1 MEKKG
6 VYKCHSATLGKS
18 TYSPLPGL
26 VVPGDLCR
34 HTAIL
39 FLLFQPLE
47 WSKGVLCLVFF
58 FFNLFV
64 IINFCLFHKSG
75 KEQKKEEVKC
85 LL

>member
-58 FFNLFV
+58 FFLIYLLLLISVCF
-64 IINFCLFHKSG
+64 INQG
-75 KEQKKEEVKC
+75 RNRKKRR
-85 LL
+85 